1 MSVLKGSAAWSWIE
15 YELKYERYDIHQKPQ
30 LSSDQILVFDMNKK
44 NKRMKINFKW
54 LLFNDIRLLNVYE
67 KIKFSSIHDCE
78 EKCEN
83 DSRCLAFSFGNL
95 ECHLSEV
102 RTIVNYKYIGCF
114 NKENNDEN
122 LKDEKMTI
130 DMCYEYCLNK
140 LYPIFGLQLEYIYNM
155 NVLF

>member
-67 KIKFSSIHDCE
+67 KIKFSS
-78 EKCEN
+78 
-83 DSRCLAFSFGNL
+83 RL
-95 ECHLSEV
+95 
-102 RTIVNYKYIGCF
+102 RR
-114 NKENNDEN
+114 
-122 LKDEKMTI
+122 KMR
-130 DMCYEYCLNK
+130 K
-140 LYPIFGLQLEYIYNM
+140 
-155 NVLF
+155 